1 MERCSYRPAR
11 QSDLPMLRSELGEG
25 AWRHLSSL
33 LEFSCT
39 QPEWIL
45 LAIDGES
52 LVGALVLAAPSEFN
66 LPVEIIRL
74 HEGLDGG
81 IGGLR
86 LFELAIGKAKTLG
99 ARLLYC
105 TRPVDCADAV
115 LLAEAQF
122 RPWRKVVRF
131 QSEDPIKLGGP
142 RYRSTEA
149 GNFARAVIIE
159 LIEKTSENCSD
170 SQIEFYRRCLGG
182 IADAE
187 MTLQMMETIR
197 YDPSWWRVA
206 LDPDGNA
213 LGIILPVMAFGEPT
227 VGFIGVVP
235 EWRGLRIA
243 SFLLMEAWSV
253 MKQQGYSRLCAEA
266 DERNISM
273 HRALTKSQFRRQ
285 SQMQEWRLEL

>member
-1 MERCSYRPAR
+1 MERPAR
-11 QSDLPMLRSELGEG
+11 QSDLPILRSELGEG

-45 LAIDGES
+45 LEMDGRA
-52 LVGALVLAAPSEFN
+52 LAGALVLAAPSEFN
-66 LPVEIIRL
+66 LPIEIIRL
-74 HEGLDGG
+74 HGGLDRRM
-81 IGGLR
+81 GGLR
-86 LFELAIGKAKTLG
+86 LFQLAIGQAKTLG
-99 ARLLYC
+99 ARVLYC
-105 TRPVDCADAV
+105 TRPVDCADASV
-115 LLAEAQF
+115 IAEARF

-131 QSEDPIKLGGP
+131 ESEGPIKLAGP
-142 RYRSTEA
+142 QYRSSEV
-149 GNFARAVIIE
+149 GNFARPVIIA
-159 LIEKTSENCSD
+159 LIEKTSEDCSD
-170 SQIEFYRRCLGG
+170 SQIEFYRRRLGG
-182 IADAE
+182 MADAE

-197 YDPSWWRVA
+197 YDPRWWRVA
-206 LDPDGNA
+206 LGPDGNA

-235 EWRGLRIA
+235 EWRGRKIA

-266 DERNISM
+266 DERNVSM

-285 SQMQEWRLEL
+285 WQKQEWRLEL

>member
-11 QSDLPMLRSELGEG
+11 RSDLPVLRSELGEG

-45 LAIDGES
+45 LGIEGGA
-52 LVGALVLAAPSEFN
+52 LAGALVLAAPSEFN

-74 HEGLDGG
+74 HGGLDGR

-86 LFELAIGKAKTLG
+86 LFQLAIGKAKTLG

-105 TRPVDCADAV
+105 TRPADSADASV
-115 LLAEAQF
+115 IAEAQF

-131 QSEDPIKLGGP
+131 ESEGPIHLDVP
-142 RYRSTEA
+142 RYRSTEV
-149 GNFARAVIIE
+149 GNFARAVIVA
-159 LIEKTSENCSD
+159 LIEKTSEDCSD
-170 SQIEFYRRCLGG
+170 SQIEFYRRRLGG
-182 IADAE
+182 IVDAE
-187 MTLQMMETIR
+187 MTLQMMETTR
-197 YDPSWWRVA
+197 YDPRWWRVA
-206 LDPDGNA
+206 LAPDGNA

-235 EWRGLRIA
+235 ERRGRKIA

-266 DERNISM
+266 DERNVSM

-285 SQMQEWRLEL
+285 WQMQEWRLEL